1 MLCKSRSVGASV
13 TKVTPEVKFMC
24 EANAYIEKDGNEELY
39 LENVDILKP
48 EDGKI
53 YMKNLFGEQKF
64 FEGSIK
70 EISLIKHRIILK
82 K

>member
-1 MLCKSRSVGASV
+1 
-13 TKVTPEVKFMC
+13 MC
-24 EANAYIEKDGNEELY
+24 ETNVYIEKDGAEELY

-53 YMKNLFGEQKF
+53 FVRNLFGEQKY

-70 EISLIKHRIILK
+70 EISLIKHKIILK
-82 K
+82 KD

>member
-1 MLCKSRSVGASV
+1 
-13 TKVTPEVKFMC
+13 MC
-24 EANAYIEKDGNEELY
+24 ETNVYIEEDGREELY

-53 YMKNLFGEQKF
+53 YLKNLFGEQKY
-64 FEGSIK
+64 FEGTLK
-70 EISLIKHRIILK
+70 EVSLNKHRIILK

>member
-1 MLCKSRSVGASV
+1 
-13 TKVTPEVKFMC
+13 MC
-24 EANAYIEKDGNEELY
+24 QTNAYIDIDGKEELY
-39 LENVDILKP
+39 LENVDVLKP

-53 YMKNLFGEQKF
+53 FMKNLFGEQKT

-70 EISLIKHRIILK
+70 EISLNTHRIILEK

>member
-1 MLCKSRSVGASV
+1 
-13 TKVTPEVKFMC
+13 MC

-48 EDGKI
+48 EGDKI
-53 YMKNLFGEQKF
+53 YMKNLFGEQKY

-82 K
+82 KDE